1 MAALNMDNVA
11 LSMLAMAETLRIQQ
25 PPKFKM
31 AIKCARVR
39 NSLSF
44 EWSSV
49 RSTHTC
55 VWTTHLSFP
64 LPTFPIPLKSEC

>member
-55 VWTTHLSFP
+55 V
-64 LPTFPIPLKSEC
+64 

>member
-1 MAALNMDNVA
+1 MTALNMDNVA

-39 NSLSF
+39 SFLSF

-49 RSTHTC
+49 QSTHTF
-55 VWTTHLSFP
+55 VWTTHFPFP
-64 LPTFPIPLKSEC
+64 LLS